1 MRKRQ
6 HLSVRERVN
15 AALILLRRD
24 NPRARITVSELCR
37 VAGVSRANIYASH
50 QDVVESLRKEV
61 HAASSHAQPVPMP
74 TVMRKLR
81 EELAAEIRK
90 NHALVYL
97 VTKLRAELHREYAK
111 HAYLPHK

>member
-81 EELAAEIRK
+81 EELGMVFKTPVNPGWHERGSTGTMAA
-90 NHALVYL
+90 
-97 VTKLRAELHREYAK
+97 
-111 HAYLPHK
+111 